1 MSKFLRDRNTFREKS
16 LGKKIEEYKSLI
28 DYEKYELN
36 AEDLKSMI
44 NYEKEVIFHNNK
56 AKEHLI
62 SLSETL
68 YKAQQLLANY
78 KNGGFR
84 EWFETLGLK
93 KDFVYMCLKRYNLY
107 LDYKD
112 DKVMMIPEVIIKDIS
127 KKNLTRDNVLEIL
140 NDEAPQKKY
149 KEIKQNI
156 LSGDPTIYSGDIQEA
171 EIVEEGEIKDLEK
184 KLAEKYRHLKELN
197 KEIKDLEYRLE
208 ILRKRI

>member
-1 MSKFLRDRNTFREKS
+1 MAKFLRERNTFREKS

-36 AEDLKSMI
+36 SEDLKSMI

-107 LDYKD
+107 LDYND

-127 KKNLTRDNVLEIL
+127 KNNLTRDNVLEIL

-156 LSGDPTIYSGDIQEA
+156 LSGHPTIYSGDIQEA
-171 EIVEEGEIKDLEK
+171 EIVEEDEIKNLEK

-197 KEIKDLEYRLE
+197 KEIKDIEYRLN
-208 ILRKRI
+208 ILRKQK